1 MPKTLARSVIAR
13 AGMPSAAARA
23 TASSMRTIPSVMEN
37 SLWSRRWTK
46 AGFGIGFRETGE
58 VKILPPAPSPHDAN
72 LTAIEKLRHAL
83 RSDEGVVLCEEF
95 MTPIKGLV
103 SLVLALAP
111 ALAAA
116 ETVYKYQRP
125 DGSTVYSD
133 VLLRGAKLIGR
144 FELVPVPPPAKGE
157 PARPGRG
164 AVTDPNEIARQRV
177 QDLDAADAAIKA
189 ADQSLKEAL
198 ERQQAGVEPQ
208 PGERL
213 GIVGGHSAGRRSR
226 LTPDYFQR
234 QTALAAAVDTA
245 RARLEEAYR
254 QRNQLRE

>member
-13 AGMPSAAARA
+13 AGIPSAAARA

-46 AGFGIGFRETGE
+46 AGFGIGLRGTGE

-83 RSDEGVVLCEEF
+83 RSDEGVVPCEEF

-111 ALAAA
+111 ALATA

-144 FELVPVPPPAKGE
+144 VELVPVPPPPKAE
-157 PARPGRG
+157 PATRGTCAAPDTHELARPRIQLLATAP
-164 AVTDPNEIARQRV
+164 AVSHP
-177 QDLDAADAAIKA
+177 
-189 ADQSLKEAL
+189 
-198 ERQQAGVEPQ
+198 
-208 PGERL
+208 
-213 GIVGGHSAGRRSR
+213 
-226 LTPDYFQR
+226 
-234 QTALAAAVDTA
+234 
-245 RARLEEAYR
+245 
-254 QRNQLRE
+254 

>member
-46 AGFGIGFRETGE
+46 AGFGIGLRETDE
-58 VKILPPAPSPHDAN
+58 AKILPPAPSPHDSN
-72 LTAIEKLRHAL
+72 LTAIENSVHAL
-83 RSDEGVVLCEEF
+83 RSNEGTVHREKF

-103 SLVLALAP
+103 ALVPALAP
-111 ALAAA
+111 AVTAA
-116 ETVYKYQRP
+116 ESVYKYQRP

-133 VLLRGAKLIGR
+133 VPFSGANLTGR
-144 FELVPVPPPAKGE
+144 FELVQVPAPAKAG
-157 PARPGRG
+157 PARPERG
-164 AVTDPNEIARQRV
+164 GAKDPGELARQRV
-177 QDLDAADAAIKA
+177 QDLEAADAAIKEA
-189 ADQSLKEAL
+189 EQSLKEAL
-198 ERQQAGVEPQ
+198 ERQQAGVEPL

-213 GIVGGHSAGRRSR
+213 GNVGGHTSR
-226 LTPDYFQR
+226 LGPQYFERQR
-234 QTALAAAVDTA
+234 ALAAEVDAA
-245 RARLEEAYR
+245 RARLDEAYR

>member
-46 AGFGIGFRETGE
+46 AGFGIGLQETGE
-58 VKILPPAPSPHDAN
+58 AKILPLAPSPHDPN
-72 LTAIEKLRHAL
+72 LTAIENSVHAL
-83 RSDEGVVLCEEF
+83 RSNEGTVSREKF

-103 SLVLALAP
+103 ALVLALAP

-125 DGSTVYSD
+125 DGSTLYSD
-133 VLLRGAKLIGR
+133 VPLRGAKLIGR
-144 FELVPVPPPAKGE
+144 FELVPVPPAKAGPAGPE
-157 PARPGRG
+157 RG
-164 AVTDPNEIARQRV
+164 AAKDPDELARQRV

-189 ADQSLKEAL
+189 AEQSLKEAL
-198 ERQQAGVEPQ
+198 ERRQTGVEPLA
-208 PGERL
+208 GERL
-213 GIVGGHSAGRRSR
+213 GNIDGRSSR
-226 LTPDYFQR
+226 LGPQYFER
-234 QTALAAAVDTA
+234 QQA
-245 RARLEEAYR
+245 
-254 QRNQLRE
+254 